1 MISYGDAIPNLNTDG
16 VLPPFDES
24 SPTSFNRSPYSAVLP
39 DLILRFGNTPP
50 RQEILRGYLSFRS
63 ALHDAGLVRGFQWID
78 GSFLENIEEI
88 ENRDPEDIDVVTF
101 YYLPDGQTQESLAR
115 NSPRL
120 FNKRLNKE
128 DYHVDAYYIQLN
140 ETPPEALV
148 GQSAYWYS
156 VWSHRRSGLWK
167 GFLQVDLS
175 THDDQV
181 ALTNL
186 DSVALGGDHS

>member
-1 MISYGDAIPNLNTDG
+1 MISYDDAIPNLNTDG

-24 SPTSFNRSPYSAVLP
+24 NPTSFYRSPYSVLLP
-39 DLILRFGNTPP
+39 DLVLRFGNTPR
-50 RQEILRGYLSFRS
+50 RQEILRGYLRFRL
-63 ALHDAGLVRGFQWID
+63 ALHDAGLVRGFQWVD

-88 ENRDPEDIDVVTF
+88 ENREPKDIDVVTF
-101 YYLPDGQTQESLAR
+101 YYLPDGQTQESLAGS
-115 NSPRL
+115 SPRL

-140 ETPPEALV
+140 ETKPETLV

-186 DSVALGGDHS
+186 DCVALGGDHS